1 MLTVLFSCRHGNEK
15 ENCGCKDADIPSTRT
30 AVSAF
35 NITVKNGIVF
45 LNEQPYCGY
54 IYQLYP
60 NSKDTFAL
68 TGYWQGLQSGVTK
81 KWFDNHQLME
91 IRFYCKG
98 QKEGPQLAFWENGL
112 KRFAFTAHEDGNE
125 GSLEEWN
132 REGHLFHLGH
142 YLHGQEEGA
151 QQLWYDNG
159 KIRANYVIRQGKRY
173 GLLGTK
179 NCKNVS
185 DSIFVV
191 K

>member
-1 MLTVLFSCRHGNEK
+1 MPYGVLQFTSKSRVQGTGVPFIEYKTNEK
-15 ENCGCKDADIPSTRT
+15 C
-30 AVSAF
+30 
-35 NITVKNGIVF
+35 TVH
-45 LNEQPYCGY
+45 
-54 IYQLYP
+54 
-60 NSKDTFAL
+60 
-68 TGYWQGLQSGVTK
+68 TK
-81 KWFDNHQLME
+81 KEYNKDMWAKIGDNHQLME